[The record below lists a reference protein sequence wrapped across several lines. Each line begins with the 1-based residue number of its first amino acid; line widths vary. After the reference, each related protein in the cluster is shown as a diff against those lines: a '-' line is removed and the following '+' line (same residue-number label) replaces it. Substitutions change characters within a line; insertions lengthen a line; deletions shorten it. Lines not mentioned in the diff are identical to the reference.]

1 MKKSLNYNIL
11 SNLNTIDKY
20 IDDEIKKIK
29 NEYDDG

>member
-29 NEYDDG
+29 NEYDDR